1 MPSAASGSPGGQE
14 SWEGKEVGMVKSS
27 STAGLVI
34 WKQTLAQQ
42 THDDQHLLL
51 TGDTFSSLRT
61 WCSRQYRWYYYP
73 VQAGKYLPQNRV
85 VRAWNSHFILKAI
98 RPRRWWTCA
107 PKEPVWPWVR
117 IQASFFFFFPGL
129 FYTKRARRKVKHFL
143 FPTCVISSCLQLCT
157 GGPDQ
162 ALRWVKQRHFSLK
175 LIAWEAGLPE
185 MGHCV

>member
-117 IQASFFFFFPGL
+117 IQASFFFFFQAYFILKGPDVKLNISYFQPVL
-129 FYTKRARRKVKHFL
+129 FLPA
-143 FPTCVISSCLQLCT
+143 SSCAQV
-157 GGPDQ
+157 G
-162 ALRWVKQRHFSLK
+162 
-175 LIAWEAGLPE
+175 LIRPSGELNKDILA
-185 MGHCV
+185 